1 MLTERHHKTMRE
13 KQMRVSSEELQLLKT
28 VRETAEGYDSSIP
41 LGYVV
46 GDLAR
51 EKLSSDVSDGSGV
64 NF

>member
-1 MLTERHHKTMRE
+1 MRE

-51 EKLSSDVSDGSGV
+51 EKLSSDVSDDSGV